1 MERVMNTKGA
11 LIGIAVLLILGAPLS
26 AQGQSVDFAQEPA
39 CQTLTATSMGG
50 PAPRNANLLV
60 LRYLGSANYEV
71 AYRDTVLLLNAHY
84 ARVYPARSLGFTPDE
99 VTTAT
104 AILIGHGHGDHMS
117 DAPDVAQRTGAMLV
131 GAPITATQAKLMGL
145 GGEQIIEVT
154 GRGQAT
160 EVQTFGAVTV
170 EPMLARHG
178 NGSASMRDVTGP
190 AFRALMETTG
200 RTRTPAQQEEA
211 RAAQQGSRDPGI
223 PEEGT
228 ISYLL
233 TFDDDFRL
241 IFRDT
246 SGVDST
252 GSGTEAERRVMER
265 IGRTDVAIV
274 SYSILVPEA
283 QVTTMPLA
291 KLYNPDIFL
300 PAHHDQVGGGR
311 LDTPMEPLFL
321 KLRDEMP
328 NVRPISPL
336 YRTPLCFDTETKAVH
351 VGVMAR

>member
-1 MERVMNTKGA
+1 MNAKDT
-11 LIGIAVLLILGAPLS
+11 LIGIAVLLVLGAPLS
-26 AQGQSVDFAQEPA
+26 TQGQSLDFQQEPA

-50 PAPRNANLLV
+50 PAPRSANLLV

-84 ARVYPARSLGFTPDE
+84 ARVFPARSLGFTPDE
-99 VTTAT
+99 VTKAT
-104 AILIGHGHGDHMS
+104 AILVGHGHGDHMS
-117 DAPDVAQRTGAMLV
+117 DAPDVAGRTGAMLV
-131 GAPITATQAKLMGL
+131 GAPITATQARAMGL
-145 GGEQIIEVT
+145 GGDQIIAVT
-154 GRGQAT
+154 GRGQAD

-178 NGSASMRDVTGP
+178 SGSASLRGVTGP
-190 AFRALMETTG
+190 AFRALMEATG

-223 PEEGT
+223 TEEGT

-233 TFDDDFRL
+233 TFDNDFRL

-274 SYSILVPEA
+274 SYSIPVPEA
-283 QVTTMPLA
+283 QVTTVPLL
-291 KLYNPDIFL
+291 KLYNPNVFL

-321 KLRDEMP
+321 RLRDKMP

-336 YRTPLCFDTETKAVH
+336 YRTPVCFDTETKAVH